1 MALRRREHLFVI
13 KKTDPCRD
21 LRGPCMSL
29 DPAALPYTPR
39 RRVCECRDCASLP
52 REQAPAPSL
61 LEGFKNMHSFGS
73 LFFFFLNGRRMTKF
87 I

>member
-1 MALRRREHLFVI
+1 
-13 KKTDPCRD
+13 
-21 LRGPCMSL
+21 MSL

-73 LFFFFLNGRRMTKF
+73 LFFFLFKWQKNDKVYLDHTFQK
-87 I
+87 